1 MDQAF
6 LLEQKVW
13 AVVGATQDPEK
24 YGNKIYRKLKS
35 TGYKVYPINPN
46 YKDIDG
52 DPCYKNLS
60 SLPEIPQVINMVVAP
75 YRGEKIINEAAQL
88 GIKYAWFQ
96 PGSIDD
102 ELLELTKKLGIQS
115 VQACVLVAKS

>member
-35 TGYKVYPINPN
+35 TGYKVYPINPS

-75 YRGEKIINEAAQL
+75 HRGEKIINEAAQL